1 MSLEKYQEKRDFG
14 KTPEPRGK
22 AAKSRQQLAYFV
34 QRHDASHLH
43 YDFRLE
49 LEGTLKSWAIPKG
62 PSLDPAD
69 KRLAVHVEDHPLDY
83 GTFEG
88 EIPAHQYG
96 AGTVLLWDRGI
107 WIPAGDPIEGY
118 RKGRLKFR
126 LEGRKLSG
134 AWTLVRMKGSDHKKE
149 NWLLIK
155 ERDAAAR
162 GGDEADITALRPE
175 SVGEHSPQVAKTQS
189 SGASKTARGH
199 AGDDPVDLPRLAGA
213 METRMPEHIH
223 PQLATLIEHTPE
235 GDEWLSEVKFDG
247 YRALCRIDQ
256 AEARLYTR
264 TGHDWTG
271 KWTPIAR
278 VAAKLPV
285 EQAWLDGEIV
295 AVAEDGS
302 ISFQALQNA
311 AHKGAS
317 ARLAY
322 YVFDL
327 VYLNGYDLSGV
338 PLLARKNTLKTLLAA
353 LDPGGPILYSD
364 HIAGDAQNVF
374 EHACMHGLE
383 GIIVKRADAHYAQTR
398 GRSWL
403 KVKCRQR
410 QEFVIGGY
418 TDPAG
423 SRAEFGALLLGVYDD
438 QRQLRYAGRVGTGFD
453 AETLKSV
460 AKNFPRLRQAASP
473 FADPP
478 TGSEARGVHW
488 LKPELVAEVDFAEW
502 TAGGAVRQ
510 ASFIGLRS
518 DKPGREIVREQ
529 PLSHS
534 ELAQAEREA
543 EQANATSK
551 PKDLAQAARPE
562 SPHMS
567 HEEARVAG
575 IAISHATRVLFTG
588 SGWTKLDLA
597 RYYESIADWMLPH
610 LRNRPLSLVRC
621 PKGSDENCFFQK
633 HVNET
638 ISSDIERIEV
648 PEEHGSTTYM
658 MANNLPAVVSLVQ
671 IGVLEF
677 HTWGASQGHLDKPD
691 RMIFDLDPAPELPWM
706 QVVEAAQLIRALL
719 DDIGLKSFV
728 KTTGGKGL
736 HVAVPLK
743 PERSWNE
750 VKLFSKAIAEHLE
763 KTIPDRFTSKLSK
776 AKRVDKLFVDYLRNM
791 AGATA
796 VAAYSTRARTNAPI
810 STPIG
815 WDELDADLHASH
827 FNLGNIHQRLGQLK
841 EDPWREYFQIEQ
853 SITSKMGRI
862 FELSF
867 NRTNHQAIQG
877 SVHRLNTR
885 KRS

>member
-1 MSLEKYQEKRDFG
+1 MSLEKYREKRDFG

-69 KRLAVHVEDHPLDY
+69 KRLAVQVEDHPLDY

-88 EIPAHQYG
+88 EIPARHYG
-96 AGTVLLWDRGI
+96 AGTVLLWDRGT
-107 WIPAGDPIEGY
+107 WIPDGDPVDGY

-134 AWTLVRMKGSDHKKE
+134 NWSLVRMKGSDDKKE

-155 ERDAAAR
+155 ERDESAR
-162 GGDEADITALRPE
+162 NGDEADITNLRPE
-175 SVGEHSPQVAKTQS
+175 SVGESKS
-189 SGASKTARGH
+189 STRGH
-199 AGDDPVDLPRLAGA
+199 AKDHAVDPPRLAGA
-213 METRMPEHIH
+213 AETRMPENIR
-223 PQLATLIEHTPE
+223 PQLATLIEHAPK

-256 AEARLYTR
+256 GKARLYTR
-264 TGHDWTG
+264 AGHDWTG
-271 KWTPIAR
+271 KWSSIAS
-278 VAAKLPV
+278 AAARLPV

-311 AHKGAS
+311 AHKGAP

-327 VYLNGYDLSGV
+327 VYLNGHDLSEV
-338 PLLARKNTLKTLLAA
+338 PLLTRKNTLKALLAA
-353 LDPGGPILYSD
+353 FDPGCPILYSD

-383 GIIVKRADAHYAQTR
+383 GIIVKRADARYAQTR

-423 SRAEFGALLLGVYDD
+423 SREEFGALLLGVYDD
-438 QRQLRYAGRVGTGFD
+438 KRELRYAGRVGTGFD
-453 AETLKSV
+453 ADALKSV
-460 AKNFPRLRQAASP
+460 AKNFLRLRQTTASY
-473 FADPP
+473 ADPP
-478 TGSEARGVHW
+478 TGSEARDVHW
-488 LKPELVAEVDFAEW
+488 LKPELVAEIEFAEW

-510 ASFIGLRS
+510 ASFIGLRN
-518 DKPGREIVREQ
+518 DKPGREIVRER
-529 PLSHS
+529 PLAHS
-534 ELAQAEREA
+534 E
-543 EQANATSK
+543 
-551 PKDLAQAARPE
+551 LAQAARPE
-562 SPHMS
+562 SPHGS
-567 HEEARVAG
+567 HEEDRVAG
-575 IAISHATRVLFTG
+575 IPISHAARILFPG
-588 SGWTKLDLA
+588 AGWTKLDLA
-597 RYYESIADWMLPH
+597 RYYESIADRMLPH
-610 LRNRPLSLVRC
+610 LCNRPLSLVRC
-621 PKGSDENCFFQK
+621 PKGGDEECFFQK

-648 PEEHGSTTYM
+648 PEEHGNATYM
-658 MANNLPAVVSLVQ
+658 MANSLSAIISLVQ

-677 HTWGASQGHLDKPD
+677 HTWGASQSHLDKPD

-750 VKLFSKAIAEHLE
+750 VKLFSRAIAKHLE
-763 KTIPDRFTSKLSK
+763 KTIPDRFTSSLSK
-776 AKRVDKLFVDYLRNM
+776 SKRVDKLFVDYLRNTE
-791 AGATA
+791 GATA
-796 VAAYSTRARTNAPI
+796 VAAYSTRARPNAPI
-810 STPIG
+810 STPIR
-815 WDELDADLHASH
+815 WDELGADMHSNR
-827 FNLGNIHQRLGQLK
+827 FNLGNIQRRLGQLK
-841 EDPWREYFQIEQ
+841 EDPWSEYFRVEQ
-853 SITSKMGRI
+853 RITAKMGRV
-862 FELSF
+862 FGLSF
-867 NRTNHQAIQG
+867 D
-877 SVHRLNTR
+877 
-885 KRS
+885 

>member
-1 MSLEKYQEKRDFG
+1 MSLEKYREKRNFG

-22 AAKSRQQLAYFV
+22 AAKPRQQLAYFI

-69 KRLAVHVEDHPLDY
+69 KRLAVQVEDHPLDY

-88 EIPAHQYG
+88 EIPARHYG
-96 AGTVLLWDRGI
+96 AGTVLLWDRGT
-107 WIPAGDPIEGY
+107 WIPDGDPVEGY

-134 AWTLVRMKGSDHKKE
+134 SWSLVRMKGSDDKKE

-155 ERDAAAR
+155 ERDEAAR
-162 GGDEADITALRPE
+162 SGDEADITDLRPE
-175 SVGEHSPQVAKTQS
+175 SVGEHTPQGKTRS
-189 SGASKTARGH
+189 SGASKTARH
-199 AGDDPVDLPRLAGA
+199 ADDDPADPPRLAGA
-213 METRMPEHIH
+213 VETRMPEHIR
-223 PQLATLIEHTPE
+223 PQLATLIEQAPE

-247 YRALCRIDQ
+247 YRALCCIDQ
-256 AEARLYTR
+256 AHARLYTR

-271 KWTPIAR
+271 KWSFVAQ
-278 VAAKLPV
+278 VAARLPV

-311 AHKGAS
+311 AHKGAP

-338 PLLARKNTLKTLLAA
+338 PLLARKNTLKALLAV

-383 GIIVKRADAHYAQTR
+383 GIVVKRADAHYAQTR

-423 SRAEFGALLLGVYDD
+423 SRAEFGALLLGVYDG

-453 AETLKSV
+453 ADALRSV
-460 AKNFPRLRQAASP
+460 AKNFSRLRQAVASY
-473 FADPP
+473 ADPP

-488 LKPELVAEVDFAEW
+488 LKPELVAEIEFAEW

-518 DKPGREIVREQ
+518 DKPGREIVRER
-529 PLSHS
+529 PLARS
-534 ELAQAEREA
+534 ELAQVG
-543 EQANATSK
+543 QANAASP
-551 PKDLAQAARPE
+551 PKDTDPDPAARPE
-562 SPHMS
+562 SPPIS

-575 IAISHATRVLFTG
+575 IPISHATRVLFPG
-588 SGWTKLDLA
+588 AGWTKLDLA
-597 RYYESIADWMLPH
+597 RYYESVADRMLPH
-610 LRNRPLSLVRC
+610 LCKRPLSLVRC
-621 PKGSDENCFFQK
+621 PKGREEECFFQK

-658 MANNLPAVVSLVQ
+658 MANSLSAIISLVQ

-736 HVAVPLK
+736 HVDVPLK

-750 VKLFSKAIAEHLE
+750 VKLFSKAIARHLE
-763 KTIPDRFTSKLSK
+763 KTLPGRFTSSLSK
-776 AKRVDKLFVDYLRNM
+776 SKRVGKLFVDYLRNTE
-791 AGATA
+791 GATA
-796 VAAYSTRARTNAPI
+796 VAAYSTRALANAPI
-810 STPIG
+810 STPIR
-815 WDELDADLHASH
+815 WDELDADMHSSR
-827 FNLGNIHQRLGQLK
+827 FNLGNIQRRLGQLK
-841 EDPWREYFQIEQ
+841 EDPWGEYFRVEQ
-853 SITSKMGRI
+853 HITAEMGRI
-862 FELSF
+862 FDLSF
-867 NRTNHQAIQG
+867 PLPIIR
-877 SVHRLNTR
+877 
-885 KRS
+885 